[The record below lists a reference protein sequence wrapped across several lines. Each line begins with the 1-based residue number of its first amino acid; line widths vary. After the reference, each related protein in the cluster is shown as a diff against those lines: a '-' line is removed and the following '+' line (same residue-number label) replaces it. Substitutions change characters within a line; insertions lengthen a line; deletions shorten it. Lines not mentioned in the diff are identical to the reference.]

1 MIHGISIAKRFIE
14 KLRVFSKFEYK
25 LRSNIAKQYF
35 TFIQKQKFHFFR
47 IKKGIRREEGGGKRG
62 DGKWGEGEVNRNGR
76 VKREINMGNKRYSK
90 HIKIDFEWC
99 TIDKWNK

>member
-1 MIHGISIAKRFIE
+1 MESQLRKIFTE

-25 LRSNIAKQYF
+25 LHSNIAKQYF

-47 IKKGIRREEGGGKRG
+47 IKKEIRREEGG
-62 DGKWGEGEVNRNGR
+62 DGRWGEGEVNRNGR